1 MYEAS
6 IPEFSFRKTG
16 VCNVITKKIF
26 AKYVLNSD
34 LRPQM
39 WVWFRENAGLGETKL
54 GRWLEVSHRVG
65 TLMQGWKK
73 PLFWIWE
80 VV

>member
-1 MYEAS
+1 MGHCPPERVTGETIN
-6 IPEFSFRKTG
+6 IPEYLDFGFY
-16 VCNVITKKIF
+16 N
-26 AKYVLNSD
+26 
-34 LRPQM
+34 